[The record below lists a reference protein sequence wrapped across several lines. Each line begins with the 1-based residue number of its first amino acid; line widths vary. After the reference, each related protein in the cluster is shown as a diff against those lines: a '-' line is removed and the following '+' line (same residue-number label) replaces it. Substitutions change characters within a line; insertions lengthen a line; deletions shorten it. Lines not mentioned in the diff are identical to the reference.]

1 MTACRSD
8 TYFAATGR
16 NLGLMYVLDKEK
28 VFLGASAMVAG
39 TSMTTYSNDQGKISG
54 GAIGRIVYRHGSRS

>member
-1 MTACRSD
+1 MQYSFNQSNLLRLGYFVHQFGLNAATSSSMKPAMEAPVSD

-28 VFLGASAMVAG
+28 V
-39 TSMTTYSNDQGKISG
+39 
-54 GAIGRIVYRHGSRS
+54 